1 MAVPADR
8 SFMDPTH
15 DRDTRAAADR
25 SPYPVHVPARR
36 SRRPHIG
43 AVALAI
49 LLVAAAVSA
58 GVSYRNGRAW
68 ERRAGQQAA
77 RADGAERRAAE
88 LRGQLDKSES
98 TVDRLQRRMRDLAD
112 EKAQAEDQ
120 REILRVYT
128 KQYREL
134 TEVSGSVS
142 AELSSCIGQLADAM
156 ALIGD
161 PYATGILSQAVSDC
175 RTALDDSQTLQ
186 ALIESMPEPPG
197 S

>member
-1 MAVPADR
+1 
-8 SFMDPTH
+8 MDPTQ
-15 DRDTRAAADR
+15 DRDPRAGYR
-25 SPYPVHVPARR
+25 QPYPVPPPARP
-36 SRRPHIG
+36 SRRPGIA
-43 AVALAI
+43 AVGLAL

-58 GVSYRNGRAW
+58 GLSYRNGRAW

-88 LRGQLDKSES
+88 LRGQLDTSEA
-98 TVDRLQRRMRDLAD
+98 TVDRLQGRMRDLAD

-120 REILRVYT
+120 REILRVYA
-128 KQYREL
+128 KRYREL
-134 TEVSGSVS
+134 TEVAGSVS

-156 ALIGD
+156 ALLGD
-161 PYATGILSQAVSDC
+161 PYATGILSQAASAC

-186 ALIESMPEPPG
+186 ALIDSMPEPPG